1 MGSGWRCKPKVGVVS
16 VVCLAIGILALP
28 AAALAQSSAANQY
41 TPDIG
46 TAGSTNTG
54 GPAVNNNKGGSNG
67 KNGGL
72 AGTQDTGGVA
82 GDAVAGSGTL
92 PFTGYPL
99 TPLILV
105 IAILLAAGLAAR
117 AVAPQ
122 LDRRRRV

>member
-1 MGSGWRCKPKVGVVS
+1 MGSGWSWKPKVGILS

-28 AAALAQSSAANQY
+28 AAALAQSSAADQY
-41 TPDIG
+41 TPNIG

-67 KNGGL
+67 DNGL
-72 AGTQDTGGVA
+72 AGTQDAGGVA
-82 GDAVAGSGTL
+82 GDAVSGSGTL